1 MERRDAKKQRL
12 RGARFMSFGPFGPL
26 GALGERMGQ
35 GHPLDGF
42 DPEAFQNGAY
52 GNVESAAEPDRH
64 SWVDRRS

>member
-1 MERRDAKKQRL
+1 MT
-12 RGARFMSFGPFGPL
+12 FGVFGPL

-52 GNVESAAEPDRH
+52 GNAQSVETDE
-64 SWVDRRS
+64 RRGDGDA